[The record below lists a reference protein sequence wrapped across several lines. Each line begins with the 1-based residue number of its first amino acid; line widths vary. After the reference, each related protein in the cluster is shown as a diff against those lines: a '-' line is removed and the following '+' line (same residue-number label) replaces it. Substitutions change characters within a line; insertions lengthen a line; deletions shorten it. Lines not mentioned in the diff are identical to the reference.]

1 MFAIGIVSE
10 LAIVFC
16 KLFIV
21 FAIGTASFFALDAIY
36 GGIISSVLGT
46 AIFISILSWFVGNMF
61 MEVLGIGITTILQ
74 CFIADQEVRPS
85 LEFSFQHRYHPSR
98 LFTFLLS
105 QMHPDGSYFV
115 PDELSDFLRKHAQC

>member
-1 MFAIGIVSE
+1 MFAVGIVSE

-74 CFIADQEVRPS
+74 CFIADQE
-85 LEFSFQHRYHPSR
+85 
-98 LFTFLLS
+98 
-105 QMHPDGSYFV
+105 MHPDGSYFV